1 MPGRRAKLL
10 AIASGGGH
18 WVQLRR
24 LHPLLDEVDAV
35 YVSVDPSYRDEV
47 GRERLHLVEDASRWN
62 KLRLIV
68 QALQVL
74 WLVLRLRPECV
85 LSTGASPGFF
95 GILFGKLLG
104 ARTIWID
111 SLANVDEMSLSGRL
125 AKPFADLWLTQ
136 WPHLERPEGPRYAGA
151 VL

>member
-1 MPGRRAKLL
+1 M
-10 AIASGGGH
+10 
-18 WVQLRR
+18 QLRR
-24 LHPLLDEVDAV
+24 LHQVLDEMDAL

-47 GRERLHLVEDASRWN
+47 GSERLHLVQDASRWN
-62 KLRLIV
+62 KARLIV
-68 QALQVL
+68 QALQIF
-74 WLVLRLRPECV
+74 WLLVRIRPDFV

-95 GILFGKLLG
+95 GLLFGKLFG

-111 SLANVDEMSLSGRL
+111 SLANVDEVSLSGRL

-136 WPHLERPEGPRYAGA
+136 WPHLDRPEGPRYAGA